1 MNKFLATS
9 LATLAAATS
18 MAQVGGDKGNPG
30 SLFDPSYRNPF
41 TDNVARM
48 AGDVLTVIVDET
60 TLANFSAKTEA
71 SKNDRSSITTQFFNG
86 LLDRLIR
93 PLSMGGASTVSG
105 DGKTS
110 QQSRMT
116 AKMSVIVKQVMP
128 NGNLVVE
135 GHRSLITNKQ
145 TQTLVFSGLVRP
157 ADIRPDNTVLSINV
171 AEAEIKMDGTGLI
184 ADRQRKGI
192 LTKILDWL
200 F

>member
-1 MNKFLATS
+1 MKKLLVAS

-18 MAQVGGDKGNPG
+18 LAQVGGDKGNPG
-30 SLFDPSYRNPF
+30 SLFDPTYRNPF
-41 TDNVARM
+41 ADNVARM

-71 SKNDRSSITTQFFNG
+71 SKNDSSSITTQFFNG

-93 PLSMGGASTVSG
+93 PLSTGGTSTVSG

-110 QQSRMT
+110 QQSRMS
-116 AKMSVIVKQVMP
+116 ARISVIVKQVMP
-128 NGNLVVE
+128 NGNLIVE

-145 TQTLVFSGLVRP
+145 TQTLVFSGMVRP
-157 ADIRPDNTVLSINV
+157 ADIRPDNTVLSVNV